1 MLPVTVGIRNSVVQL
16 VSNIGGVVSRVSVW
30 IHGIAIAH
38 GGREA
43 LPARGPAW
51 KHRLDAARVTAGR
64 MTGGRRSQQ
73 RAQDIPP
80 SSPPPL
86 STARV
91 SFIAYE
97 KTRAGGERVELDART
112 CCMCRGQARAP
123 AGLGPARAQWP
134 CDDTAPCRT
143 RRRPPAPPPPANR
156 GSVKCV

>member
-91 SFIAYE
+91 SFIAYDKLGRE
-97 KTRAGGERVELDART
+97 GK
-112 CCMCRGQARAP
+112 
-123 AGLGPARAQWP
+123 GL
-134 CDDTAPCRT
+134 
-143 RRRPPAPPPPANR
+143 
-156 GSVKCV
+156 S